1 MKQLLFGLFVLL
13 AVCTKTTA
21 QTISVEDVEARAG
34 NTAVSIALR
43 VQGAEDMTSMHI
55 EITDPSGLF
64 AIQSASATPAW
75 AALFSTGSAGMSAIS
90 TSVNAF
96 SGDGV
101 VAYVVLSMP
110 ENIEVGTYPISITN
124 ARINGADIDGTTFNV
139 TVTDYITL
147 DENSTVAPEAAEAV
161 NVRVLRTINANSWST
176 ICLPFA
182 MTEAQTKEAFGSD
195 VQLAD
200 FTGYE
205 TEEDDDEN
213 IVGITVN
220 FDPVTAIEAN
230 HPYIIKVSSPVTE
243 FSVEGVDIDPEDV
256 PCVSFGYE
264 TGRRPVVYHPRDFIG
279 TYVADFDFY
288 HDAQKQALFLSGNK
302 FYYATENSQH
312 MKAFR
317 GYFDFDDVLDA
328 FYDES
333 ANIKMAILI
342 DDDETAIDGIVNRKS
357 SNSTCFNLSGRKVM
371 EPQQHGV
378 YIINGK
384 KTLK

>member
-1 MKQLLFGLFVLL
+1 MRQLLFSLFVLL
-13 AVCTKTTA
+13 AVCTKTAA
-21 QTISVEDVEARAG
+21 QTISVDDVEARAG

-55 EITDPSGLF
+55 ELTDPSGLF

-147 DENSTVAPEAAEAV
+147 DENSLVAPEAAEAV
-161 NVRVLRTINANSWST
+161 NVRMLRTINANSWST
-176 ICLPFA
+176 ICLPFE

-220 FDPVTAIEAN
+220 FEPVTAIEAN

-243 FSVEGVDIDPEDV
+243 FSVEGVDIAPEEEPTKAAV
-256 PCVSFGYE
+256 KRTKKQWSE
-264 TGRRPVVYHPRDFIG
+264 MIG
-279 TYVADFDFY
+279 TYVAGTTIEEQMLFINGGKFWYSTGLTKMKAYRAYFDFY
-288 HDAQKQALFLSGNK
+288 
-302 FYYATENSQH
+302 
-312 MKAFR
+312 
-317 GYFDFDDVLDA
+317 DVLTEVEEASVKVLFD
-328 FYDES
+328 
-333 ANIKMAILI
+333 I
-342 DDDETAIDGIVNRKS
+342 DDDETAIDEIINRKS
-357 SNSTCFNLSGRKVM
+357 SNSKCFDLSGRKVV

>member
-1 MKQLLFGLFVLL
+1 MRQLLFSLFVLL
-13 AVCTKTTA
+13 AVCTKTAA
-21 QTISVEDVEARAG
+21 QTISVDDVEARAG

-96 SGDGV
+96 SGDGI
-101 VAYVVLSMP
+101 VASIELSVP
-110 ENIEVGTYPISITN
+110 ADIAIGTYPISITN

-147 DENSTVAPEAAEAV
+147 DENSLVAPEAAEAV
-161 NVRVLRTINANSWST
+161 NVRMLRTINANSWST
-176 ICLPFA
+176 ICLPFE

-243 FSVEGVDIDPEDV
+243 FSVEGVDIDPEEEPTKAAV
-256 PCVSFGYE
+256 KRTKKQWSE
-264 TGRRPVVYHPRDFIG
+264 MIG
-279 TYVADFDFY
+279 TYVAGTTIEEQMLFINGGKFWYSTGLTKMKAYRAYFDFY
-288 HDAQKQALFLSGNK
+288 
-302 FYYATENSQH
+302 
-312 MKAFR
+312 
-317 GYFDFDDVLDA
+317 DVLTEVEEASVKVLFD
-328 FYDES
+328 
-333 ANIKMAILI
+333 I
-342 DDDETAIDGIVNRKS
+342 DDDETAIDEIINRKS
-357 SNSTCFNLSGRKVM
+357 SNSKCFDLSGRKVV

>member
-1 MKQLLFGLFVLL
+1 MRQLLFSLFVLL
-13 AVCTKTTA
+13 AVCTKTAA
-21 QTISVEDVEARAG
+21 QTISVDDVEARAG

-75 AALFSTGSAGMSAIS
+75 AAIFSTGSAGMSAIS

-96 SGDGV
+96 SGDGI
-101 VAYVVLSMP
+101 VASIELSVP
-110 ENIEVGTYPISITN
+110 ADIAIGTYPISITN

-176 ICLPFA
+176 ICLPFE

-220 FDPVTAIEAN
+220 FEPVTAIEAN

-243 FSVEGVDIDPEDV
+243 FSVEGVDIAPEEEPTKAAV
-256 PCVSFGYE
+256 KRTKKQWSE
-264 TGRRPVVYHPRDFIG
+264 MIG
-279 TYVADFDFY
+279 TYVAGTTIEEQMLFINGGKFWYSTGLTKMKAYRAYFDFY
-288 HDAQKQALFLSGNK
+288 
-302 FYYATENSQH
+302 
-312 MKAFR
+312 
-317 GYFDFDDVLDA
+317 DVLTEVEEASVKVLFD
-328 FYDES
+328 
-333 ANIKMAILI
+333 I
-342 DDDETAIDGIVNRKS
+342 DDDETAIDEIINRKS
-357 SNSTCFNLSGRKVM
+357 SNSKCFDLSGRKVV

>member
-1 MKQLLFGLFVLL
+1 MRQLLFSLFVLL
-13 AVCTKTTA
+13 AVCTKTAA
-21 QTISVEDVEARAG
+21 QTISVDDVEARAG

-64 AIQSASATPAW
+64 AIQSASSTPAW

-96 SGDGV
+96 SGDGI
-101 VAYVVLSMP
+101 VASIELSVP
-110 ENIEVGTYPISITN
+110 ADIAIGTYPISITN

-147 DENSTVAPEAAEAV
+147 DENSLVAPEAAEAV
-161 NVRVLRTINANSWST
+161 NVRMLRTINANSWST
-176 ICLPFA
+176 ICLPFE

-220 FDPVTAIEAN
+220 FEPVTAIEAN

-243 FSVEGVDIDPEDV
+243 FSVEGVDIDPEEEPTKAAV
-256 PCVSFGYE
+256 KRTKKQWSE
-264 TGRRPVVYHPRDFIG
+264 MIG
-279 TYVADFDFY
+279 TYVAGTTIEEQMLFINGGKFWYSTGLTKMKAYRAYFDFY
-288 HDAQKQALFLSGNK
+288 
-302 FYYATENSQH
+302 
-312 MKAFR
+312 
-317 GYFDFDDVLDA
+317 DVLTEVEEASVKVLFD
-328 FYDES
+328 
-333 ANIKMAILI
+333 I
-342 DDDETAIDGIVNRKS
+342 DDDETAIDEIINRKS
-357 SNSTCFNLSGRKVM
+357 SNSKCFDLSGRKVV

>member
-1 MKQLLFGLFVLL
+1 MRQLLFSLFVLL
-13 AVCTKTTA
+13 AVCTKTAA
-21 QTISVEDVEARAG
+21 QTISVDDVEARAG

-75 AALFSTGSAGMSAIS
+75 AAIFSTGSAGMSAIS

-96 SGDGV
+96 SGDGI

-110 ENIEVGTYPISITN
+110 ENIEVGIYPISIIN

-176 ICLPFA
+176 ICLPFE
-182 MTEAQTKEAFGSD
+182 MTETQTKEAFGSD
-195 VQLAD
+195 VLLAD

-220 FDPVTAIEAN
+220 FEPVTAIEAN

-243 FSVEGVDIDPEDV
+243 FSVEGVDIAPEEEPTKAAV
-256 PCVSFGYE
+256 KRTKKQWSE
-264 TGRRPVVYHPRDFIG
+264 MIG
-279 TYVADFDFY
+279 TYVAGTTIEEQMLFINGGKFWYSTGLTKMKAYRAYFDFY
-288 HDAQKQALFLSGNK
+288 
-302 FYYATENSQH
+302 
-312 MKAFR
+312 
-317 GYFDFDDVLDA
+317 DVLTEVEEASVKVLFD
-328 FYDES
+328 
-333 ANIKMAILI
+333 I
-342 DDDETAIDGIVNRKS
+342 DDDETAIDEIINRKS
-357 SNSTCFNLSGRKVM
+357 SNSKCFDLSGRKVV

>member
-1 MKQLLFGLFVLL
+1 MRQLLFSLFVLL
-13 AVCTKTTA
+13 AVCTKTAA
-21 QTISVEDVEARAG
+21 QTISVDDVEMRSG
-34 NTAVSIALR
+34 NTAVTIALF

-55 EITDPSGLF
+55 ELTDPSGLF

-75 AALFSTGSAGMSAIS
+75 ATLFSTGSAGMSAIS

-147 DENSTVAPEAAEAV
+147 DENSLVAPEAAEAV
-161 NVRVLRTINANSWST
+161 NVRMLRTINANSWST
-176 ICLPFA
+176 ICLPFE

-220 FDPVTAIEAN
+220 FEPVTAIEAN

-243 FSVEGVDIDPEDV
+243 FSVEGVDIDPEEELTKAAV
-256 PCVSFGYE
+256 KRTKKQWSE
-264 TGRRPVVYHPRDFIG
+264 MIG
-279 TYVADFDFY
+279 TYVAGTTIEEQMLFINGGKFWYSTGLTKMKAYRAYFDFY
-288 HDAQKQALFLSGNK
+288 DVL
-302 FYYATENSQH
+302 TEVEEASVKIFVDIDGEETKVNGIINSQT
-312 MKAFR
+312 
-317 GYFDFDDVLDA
+317 LNSQC
-328 FYDES
+328 YD
-333 ANIKMAILI
+333 I
-342 DDDETAIDGIVNRKS
+342 
-357 SNSTCFNLSGRKVM
+357 SGRKVAK
-371 EPQQHGV
+371 PVQRGV
-378 YIINGK
+378 YIQNGK
-384 KTLK
+384 KIVHGK